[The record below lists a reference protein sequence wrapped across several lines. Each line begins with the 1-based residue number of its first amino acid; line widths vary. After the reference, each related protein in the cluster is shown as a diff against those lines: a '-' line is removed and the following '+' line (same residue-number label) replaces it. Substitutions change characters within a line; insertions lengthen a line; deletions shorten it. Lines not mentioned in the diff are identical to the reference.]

1 MDLVIREDVSEEIL
15 KLRTKRL
22 CQGALPGKVEKRV
35 LLSEAL
41 RQENFSEE
49 LKEDHCGWN
58 VVRKGEKK

>member
-1 MDLVIREDVSEEIL
+1 M
-15 KLRTKRL
+15 
-22 CQGALPGKVEKRV
+22 EKRV

-58 VVRKGEKK
+58 VVRKGEKKLDKI